1 MRSRER
7 FLESLETVYRRAFEE
22 AGDRGDEAAME
33 RLDLD
38 YQRDQLYLEVL
49 LDLRELLTVEDEGEG
64 GGGLGSILE
73 QARALR
79 GLTRLP

>member
-22 AGDRGDEAAME
+22 AGDRDDQAAME

-49 LDLRELLTVEDEGEG
+49 LDLRELLTVDDDEES
-64 GGGLGSILE
+64 GGLGSILE